1 LIISRLVSIS
11 IIAAITL
18 TAVFI
23 SISASPLAFASK
35 GQDNVKV
42 VTHYLEQVKE
52 YCEHASGVY
61 KQTNDRHYSCSFI
74 DFVGR

>member
-1 LIISRLVSIS
+1 M
-11 IIAAITL
+11 L

-35 GQDNVKV
+35 GQDNKKV

-52 YCEHASGVY
+52 YSKNAIGIY
-61 KQTNDRHYSCSFI
+61 KQTHDCHYLSSFI
-74 DFVGR
+74 DFVRK

>member
-1 LIISRLVSIS
+1 MM
-11 IIAAITL
+11 L

-35 GQDNVKV
+35 RQNNEKV
-42 VTHYLEQVKE
+42 GTYYLEQVKE

-61 KQTNDRHYSCSFI
+61 MQTHDRHYCAHLLI
-74 DFVGR
+74 L